1 MVNGEWAMVN
11 GQNAKFFLYQKFTIQ
26 NSQIK
31 IHHCQF
37 TIAHSPLSI
46 HHSPFTI
53 QNSQIKIHHCQFT
66 IAHSPFTTPYPSALK
81 ISLKIFPADNSSMSL
96 S

>member
-11 GQNAKFFLYQKFTIQ
+11 GQNAKFFLHQKFTIHHSTFTNQ
-26 NSQIK
+26 NSPLP
-31 IHHCQF
+31 IHHCPF
-37 TIAHSPLSI
+37 TI
-46 HHSPFTI
+46 HHSPLP
-53 QNSQIKIHHCQFT
+53 IHHCPFT
-66 IAHSPFTTPYPSALK
+66 IHHCPFTIRYPSALK